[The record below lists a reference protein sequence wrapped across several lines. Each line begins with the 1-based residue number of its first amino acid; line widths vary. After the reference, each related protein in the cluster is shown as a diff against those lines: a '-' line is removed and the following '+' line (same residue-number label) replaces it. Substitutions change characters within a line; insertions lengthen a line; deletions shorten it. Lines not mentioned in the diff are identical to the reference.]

1 MASHISIEMDFGEIP
16 EDDYNAI
23 IHQIFQE
30 NPAAIVTTAENIIIA
45 GPETKISELFESLDM
60 KDSSTNNADD
70 KHQESQQSGATATQA
85 GEDFPSPKTP
95 NEDEKEQNRKRIDQR
110 RAKQPVNTGPSQ
122 FPFKFLQKMVK
133 GEVDL
138 MDDVDL
144 PDFLLSNE
152 EKKES
157 S

>member
-1 MASHISIEMDFGEIP
+1 MASHISIEMDLGEVP

-95 NEDEKEQNRKRIDQR
+95 NEDEKEQNRKTIDQ
-110 RAKQPVNTGPSQ
+110 S
-122 FPFKFLQKMVK
+122 
-133 GEVDL
+133 EVDL
-138 MDDVDL
+138 MHDVDL
-144 PDFLLSNE
+144 PDVLSSNE
-152 EKKES
+152 EKNNQAEFPFFK
-157 S
+157 